1 MVAMLS
7 KLGYGD
13 QVVNAQTSNANA
25 SGGTLL
31 GPQTVPTASLIA
43 NPHNPRFLFDELPL
57 RTLEES
63 IRRVGMLVPIT
74 VFQATGSSKYTI
86 LDGQRRWICAQRIG
100 LTDVPINQV
109 AEPTVAQNIVTMFQ
123 IHKLRKDWELMPTAL
138 KLGVLMNE
146 LDERRDAQLADLT
159 GLDTA
164 VVTRCKKLLSYE
176 KRYHEMML
184 YADPDDRIKADF
196 FIELYPIITDRTI
209 SKASWFDK
217 DFLIEKFLWKYEEKL
232 SGFKSIT
239 DFRKIKQH
247 ITVARLAGHEEE
259 LLSRMHRLLTDDS
272 VDIDDLEID
281 TAKVHR
287 TASILVRTVGK
298 LMNEL
303 RLIDSESYFGEDDL
317 WVELEELSTL
327 VSEKLREADRRVQ

>member
-1 MVAMLS
+1 MTAPTN
-7 KLGYGD
+7 
-13 QVVNAQTSNANA
+13 QIAA

-31 GPQTVPTASLIA
+31 GPQTVATVSLIA
-43 NPHNPRFLFDELPL
+43 NPHNPRVLFDELPL

-74 VFQATGSSKYTI
+74 VFQAAGSSKYTI

-100 LTDVPINQV
+100 LADVPINQV

-138 KLGVLMNE
+138 KLGVLMDE
-146 LDERRDAQLADLT
+146 MDERRDAQLADLT

-164 VVTRCKKLLSYE
+164 VVTRCKKLLSYD
-176 KRYHEMML
+176 KPYREMML
-184 YADPDDRIKADF
+184 YADPEDRIKADF
-196 FIELYPIITDRTI
+196 FIELYPIINDRTVM
-209 SKASWFDK
+209 KADWFDK
-217 DFLIEKFLWKYEEKL
+217 DMLIEQFLRKYQERL

-247 ITVARLAGHEEE
+247 ITIARLSGNEEE
-259 LLSRMHRLLTDDS
+259 LLARMYRLITDDM
-272 VDIDDLEID
+272 VDISDLEID
-281 TAKVHR
+281 TAKIHR

-303 RLIDSESYFGEDDL
+303 RHIDSESYFGEDDL
-317 WVELEELSTL
+317 WVELEELSAL
-327 VSEKLREADRRVQ
+327 VEAKLREADRRVQ